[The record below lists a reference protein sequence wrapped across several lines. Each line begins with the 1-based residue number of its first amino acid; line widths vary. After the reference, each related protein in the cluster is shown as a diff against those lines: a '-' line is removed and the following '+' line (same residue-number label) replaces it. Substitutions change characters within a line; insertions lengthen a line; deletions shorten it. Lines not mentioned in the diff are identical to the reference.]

1 MNIFSWDKPAP
12 CYNTCELHPIR
23 IIRFMISLDEFFA
36 LNREIILFIY
46 GLGFFILGF
55 AIILQTQKSSR
66 LELAR
71 SLR

>member
-1 MNIFSWDKPAP
+1 
-12 CYNTCELHPIR
+12 
-23 IIRFMISLDEFFA
+23 MISLDEFFA